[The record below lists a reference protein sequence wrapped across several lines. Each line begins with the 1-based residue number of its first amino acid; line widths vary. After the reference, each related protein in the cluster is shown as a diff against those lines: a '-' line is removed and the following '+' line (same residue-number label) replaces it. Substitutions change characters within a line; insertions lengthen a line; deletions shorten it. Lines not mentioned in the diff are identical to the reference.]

1 MRSTL
6 STVLVYT
13 CKKLI
18 ACVWRANESAANLIF
33 NNIRYN
39 QTNKLRSWL
48 QLSNCEII
56 RNMIAETRSTQCY
69 RDRVHKKSGMDTV
82 FRIHHFPQQLL
93 NRKTARKI
101 YWRKNKVGA
110 EKNIYPKCTTEVL
123 LKRIY
128 NVFRE

>member
-1 MRSTL
+1 MQKPDSLCPASQLKCWKSDIRS
-6 STVLVYT
+6 LV
-13 CKKLI
+13 
-18 ACVWRANESAANLIF
+18 F
-33 NNIRYN
+33 HNIRYN
-39 QTNKLRSWL
+39 QTNKLTSWL

-69 RDRVHKKSGMDTV
+69 RGRVHKKSGTDTV

-93 NRKTARKI
+93 NRKTARKASAAI

-110 EKNIYPKCTTEVL
+110 QKDINTKCITEVL